1 MARLQCTFNLLLS
14 EQLHIVSN
22 SLDKTILSINL
33 FGIVNMQSTRMH
45 IKDHIRKT
53 KILPVHNE
61 CHTLLAIIGNP
72 IKTDQV
78 LEAKYISHG
87 PFSEPNPKIITK
99 NLTFLGDRKSTA
111 IT

>member
-1 MARLQCTFNLLLS
+1 MTCLQRTVNLSLS

-22 SLDKTILSINL
+22 SLDKTKLSINL

-53 KILPVHNE
+53 KFLPVHNE
-61 CHTLLAIIGNP
+61 CHPLLAIIGNP

-78 LEAKYISHG
+78 LEAKILVIARLV
-87 PFSEPNPKIITK
+87 NQTQ
-99 NLTFLGDRKSTA
+99 KS
-111 IT
+111 